1 MSCTGLWH
9 YLIQYLYFFW
19 WLDFLLQ
26 AFPPLHVVANSP
38 ISIHK
43 ATTLCMLLH
52 FQSHRILG
60 GIIAIPFS
68 TSDIVKG
75 ISCKVLLSWQV
86 WSCCWHCRK
95 RLPKRLKPT
104 FYQRKQQWKTWTI
117 VSWIMASWDTLL
129 NHLILLIPA
138 YFSFYIS
145 ICSYKACIKLQI
157 QELLELLVTLMGC
170 AVSCEKIQK
179 MRESVSLEPRSC
191 NHLGPRTLSLLASN
205 LLDFF

>member
-1 MSCTGLWH
+1 MVCTHLRH
-9 YLIQYLYFFW
+9 LLIEYLYSFQR
-19 WLDFLLQ
+19 LDFLLQ
-26 AFPPLHVVANSP
+26 VFSPPHVIADSP

-43 ATTLCMLLH
+43 VTSQCMPLH
-52 FQSHRILG
+52 FQPHRILG

-104 FYQRKQQWKTWTI
+104 FYQRKQQWKIWTI
-117 VSWIMASWDTLL
+117 VSWIMAGWDTLL

-157 QELLELLVTLMGC
+157 QELLELLVRLMDC
-170 AVSCEKIQK
+170 AVSCEKIEK
-179 MRESVSLEPRSC
+179 MRESVSLKPRRCKHLVTRTQPSC
-191 NHLGPRTLSLLASN
+191 
-205 LLDFF
+205 F

>member
-1 MSCTGLWH
+1 MCKSSISLDRI
-9 YLIQYLYFFW
+9 LLFFSMTW
-19 WLDFLLQ
+19 FFMAGIFLL
-26 AFPPLHVVANSP
+26 FMSLP

-43 ATTLCMLLH
+43 VTSQCMILH

-60 GIIAIPFS
+60 PIVATPFS
-68 TSDIVKG
+68 ASDIVKS
-75 ISCKVLLSWQV
+75 IRCKVLLSWQV

-95 RLPKRLKPT
+95 RLPQRLKPT
-104 FYQRKQQWKTWTI
+104 FYQRKQQWKIWTI
-117 VSWIMASWDTLL
+117 VSWIMAGWDTLL

-157 QELLELLVTLMGC
+157 QKLLELHVRLMDG

-179 MRESVSLEPRSC
+179 MRESVSLEPRRC
-191 NHLGPRTLSLLASN
+191 EHLDTRLSLLASC